1 MFGSGCMLLG
11 VELLM
16 LCVELLMLFVKFG
29 LNCGKNEFLVKNEYD
44 FETMVK
50 RLYELMIKV
59 F

>member
-11 VELLM
+11 
-16 LCVELLMLFVKFG
+16 VELLMLFVKFG
-29 LNCGKNEFLVKNEYD
+29 LNCGKNVFLVKNEYD
-44 FETMVK
+44 FEIMVK